1 MPIFAVHRWFSGAVR
16 SGFVLS
22 VLAASLLGAS
32 AETQTFSIASQ
43 WNLITFQVTPSDPSP
58 EAVFNT
64 LPGFQAAW
72 TYDATTGLWLRYI
85 KPAGSPAQQANDAT
99 ANTLVALPPIEP
111 GRAYWVFANQS
122 VPNWRVTGTLPQ
134 GPIFPSLNFQT
145 GWNLFGVPL
154 GSVGISN
161 AEPVSLLAVLTAAG
175 LDYDAL
181 LTWENQSFRKMFR
194 PQGTP
199 EQLKTNVLAG
209 LPPDLPFPKF
219 DLLKD
224 AGRGYWIHVTDPA
237 VLRPRLVTTVRPDID
252 AEPLNNFPSKE
263 DLNVS
268 GRVRPASIDEQ
279 DTLRFFPGEDVQTL
293 GISNVGDAQGGGGGG
308 ILIWSAEWIPTTDTT
323 TPESWIRLFTS
334 PSEPE
339 PRGDQGQLLDSHTLV
354 RGVTTLENDTVYL
367 RLDRRNLGRG
377 IHRGR
382 LLLRTSV
389 GDREYQVV
397 AEVPGL
403 EGDFKGY
410 AVIDTVSG
418 KRNPIP
424 DVDLLVSFY
433 EDNKV
438 EGLLRGVIDSSV
450 ALMWPVDVPLIGY
463 RVANEGNRFVLSGS
477 YVLPPGDQNGE
488 PYDAFS
494 ETDAAAGADIDWNNN
509 GRLDVVNPFP
519 FPIQRSVTFEGSLV
533 KGNPSDGY
541 VLEGRYS
548 EVILGMS
555 KDPLVLLGN
564 FHLERQSA
572 RPLTARRSVASD
584 TGVEPVVSKKNGT
597 PLAIP
602 SGATLVSKL
611 RFDTD
616 LELQN
621 LLVTLQFSTPL
632 PHGLLRVALRSP
644 AQPTAHELVL
654 YDGSIS
660 ASSINPK
667 LLEAITFPLDR
678 PTTGDFLAFLKSV
691 GSTRTDGATGRF
703 WELVIS
709 NRGDETVTLQSWTLR
724 LEGQPVSDVYGRVIN
739 GGAPVSGATVALNGL
754 PFSASSSPSG
764 TDGSFR
770 LERLPLLPLN
780 FTAYRP
786 GFIASDP
793 AQPGLSIDYTRPFFV
808 QPGLSFT
815 AREQQVLTRFN
826 PLAGAP
832 AAAAGVAGFP
842 AGTTNVPFE
851 LQLRPDGSAPPSML
865 AGPSQATAGSTVDFF
880 ALNLTQEAKWDFGDG
895 ASATGA
901 SAAHVYPR
909 PGAYLARLFSPPE
922 AEAPL
927 DQRWIVAL
935 PCPSNV
941 PAKPADLGGTNPELP
956 TQTAAASYSAYV
968 FQLFFSWAGV
978 LPATKVGVDP
988 ITGIDRYVSDLT
1000 PQTSFDVDETNSLGA
1015 AYVSALPLQ
1024 HAYTASMDIDLA
1036 PHSRP
1041 GNTTQLFSSD
1051 GFVSLSSPGFS
1062 SSVNRND
1069 QGFRDEDFNY
1079 NHLAALW
1086 VNTRTV
1092 DGSLE
1097 YLQDVENGLVVWGN
1111 NTVVPNV
1118 NYSTQTYQARD
1129 GQDFTFARNDEFFHP
1144 HPGTTVLGDLPKNNE
1159 VRHYR
1164 MTCSLGALFVPS
1176 TVTASSIK
1184 VAKAR
1189 RSQPDNPFDPP
1200 LSSAPPPET
1209 GNLYFQLRLGVL
1221 TAE

>member
-1 MPIFAVHRWFSGAVR
+1 MPTSFVQRWVSGPIR
-16 SGFVLS
+16 SGLVLG
-22 VLAASLLGAS
+22 VLAVSLAGAS
-32 AETQTFSIASQ
+32 AETQSFSIASQ
-43 WNLITFQVTPSDPSP
+43 WNLITFQVLPTDPSP
-58 EAVFNT
+58 EAVFGT

-72 TYDATTGLWLRYI
+72 TYDAVTGLWLRYV
-85 KPAGSPAQQANDAT
+85 KPAGTAAQQANDAT
-99 ANTLVALPPIEP
+99 ANSLIALPSIEP

-122 VPNWRVTGTLPQ
+122 VPSWRVNGMLPQ
-134 GPIFPSLNFQT
+134 GPVFPSLNFQA

-154 GSVGISN
+154 GSTGISN

-181 LTWENQSFRKMFR
+181 LTWENQTFRKMFR

-252 AEPLNNFPSKE
+252 AEPVDNFPSKE

-279 DTLRFFPGEDVQTL
+279 DTLRFFPGEDVQTV
-293 GISNVGDAQGGGGGG
+293 GISNVGDAQGGGGG
-308 ILIWSAEWIPTTDTT
+308 ILIWSAEWIPVTDTQT
-323 TPESWIRLFTS
+323 AEPWIRLFTS

-339 PRGDQGQLLDSHTLV
+339 PRGDQGQLLDPHTRV

-367 RLDRRNLGRG
+367 RLDRRSLGRG
-377 IHRGR
+377 LHRGK
-382 LLLRTSV
+382 LVLRTSV

-418 KRNPIP
+418 KRNRVP

-450 ALMWPVDVPLIGY
+450 ALLWPVDVPLIGY

-494 ETDAAAGADIDWNNN
+494 ETDAVAGADIDWNNN
-509 GRLDVVNPFP
+509 GWLDGVNPFP

-533 KGNPSDGY
+533 KANPTDGY

-548 EVILGMS
+548 EVIHGMS

-572 RPLTARRSVASD
+572 RPLTARRSVTAD

-602 SGATLVSKL
+602 AGATRVSNL

-621 LLVTLQFSTPL
+621 LLVTLQFSAPL
-632 PHGLLRVALRSP
+632 PHGSLRAVLRSP
-644 AQPTAHELVL
+644 AQPTARELVL
-654 YDGSIS
+654 YDGSLSES
-660 ASSINPK
+660 AINPK

-678 PTTGDFLAFLKSV
+678 PTTGDLLTFLKSV
-691 GSTRTDGATGRF
+691 GGTRTDGPAGKF
-703 WELVIS
+703 WEVVIS
-709 NRGDETVTLQSWTLR
+709 NRGNQTVTLQSWTLR
-724 LEGQPVSDVYGRVIN
+724 LEGQPVSDVYGVVRN
-739 GGAPVSGATVALNGL
+739 GGTPVSGATVALNGL
-754 PFSASSSPSG
+754 PFSAYSSPSG
-764 TDGSFR
+764 ADGSFK

-808 QPGLSFT
+808 QPGLAFT
-815 AREQQVLTRFN
+815 AREQQLLARFN

-832 AAAAGVAGFP
+832 SAAAGVAGFP

-851 LQLRPDGSAPPSML
+851 LQLRPDAAAPPSML
-865 AGPSQATAGSTVDFF
+865 AGPAQATAGSTVDFF
-880 ALNLTQEAKWDFGDG
+880 ALNLVGEARWDFGDG
-895 ASATGA
+895 AGAAGTSA
-901 SAAHVYPR
+901 SHVYPK
-909 PGAYLARLFSPPE
+909 PGAYLARLFSPPD
-922 AEAPL
+922 ATSPL
-927 DQRWIVAL
+927 DERWIVAL
-935 PCPSNV
+935 PSPGNA
-941 PAKPADLGGTNPELP
+941 PAKPADLGGASSELP
-956 TQTAAASYSAYV
+956 AQTAAASYSAYV
-968 FQLFFSWAGV
+968 FQSFSSWAGV

-988 ITGIDRYVSDLT
+988 ITGADRYVSDLT
-1000 PQTSFDVDETNSLGA
+1000 PQSSFGAEETNAFGA

-1024 HAYTASMDIDLA
+1024 HAYAASMDIDLA
-1036 PHSRP
+1036 PHTSP
-1041 GNTTQLFSSD
+1041 GNTTRLFSSD
-1051 GFVSLSSPGFS
+1051 GFVPLASPGFP

-1079 NHLAALW
+1079 NHFATLW
-1086 VNTRTV
+1086 SNTRTV

-1097 YLQDVENGLVVWGN
+1097 YLQDAENGLIVWGN

-1118 NYSTQTYQARD
+1118 NYSTQLYQARD
-1129 GQDFTFARNDEFFHP
+1129 GQDFTFARDDEFFHP
-1144 HPGTTVLGDLPKNNE
+1144 HTGTTLLGDLPKNNE
-1159 VRHYR
+1159 VTHYR
-1164 MTCSLGALFVPS
+1164 VACSLGALFVPA
-1176 TVTASSIK
+1176 TVTASSVK

-1200 LSSAPPPET
+1200 LLSTPPAET
-1209 GNLYFQLRLGVL
+1209 GNLYFQLQLGVL
-1221 TAE
+1221 TSK

>member
-1 MPIFAVHRWFSGAVR
+1 MSTCILHRWVSRPVRLGLALSALAVAID
-16 SGFVLS
+16 S
-22 VLAASLLGAS
+22 AQ

-43 WNLITFQVTPSDPSP
+43 WNLITFQVTPTDPSP
-58 EAVFNT
+58 EAVFGT
-64 LPGFQAAW
+64 LAGFQAAW
-72 TYDATTGLWLRYI
+72 TYDAASGLWLRYI
-85 KPAGSPAQQANDAT
+85 KPAGTTAQQANDST

-122 VPNWRVTGTLPQ
+122 VPAWRVNGTLPQ
-134 GPIFPSLNFQT
+134 GPVFPSLNFQP

-154 GSVGISN
+154 GSTGVSN

-252 AEPLNNFPSKE
+252 AEPLDNFPSKE

-279 DTLRFFPGEDVQTL
+279 DTLRFFPGEDVQTV
-293 GISNVGDAQGGGGGG
+293 GISNVGDAQGGGGG
-308 ILIWSAEWIPTTDTT
+308 ILIWSAEWIPTTDPATAE
-323 TPESWIRLFTS
+323 PWIRLFTS

-377 IHRGR
+377 VHRGR
-382 LLLRTSV
+382 LVLRTSV

-418 KRNPIP
+418 KRNKVP

-450 ALMWPVDVPLIGY
+450 ALLWPVDVPLIGY
-463 RVANEGNRFVLSGS
+463 RVANAGNRFVLSGS

-494 ETDAAAGADIDWNNN
+494 EVDSAAGVDIDWNNN

-533 KGNPSDGY
+533 KGNPTDGY

-548 EVILGMS
+548 EIIHGMS
-555 KDPLVLLGN
+555 KEPLVLLGN

-572 RPLTARRSVASD
+572 RPFTARRSVASD
-584 TGVEPVVSKKNGT
+584 TGVEPVVSKRSSAA
-597 PLAIP
+597 LAVP
-602 SGATLVSKL
+602 AGATRISNL

-621 LLVTLQFSTPL
+621 LLVTLQFSAPL
-632 PHGLLRVALRSP
+632 PHASLRLVLRSP
-644 AQPTAHELVL
+644 ANPTARELVL
-654 YDGSIS
+654 YDESLS
-660 ASSINPK
+660 ATGINPK
-667 LLEAITFPLDR
+667 LLEAVTFPLDR
-678 PTTGDFLAFLKSV
+678 PTTGDLLTFVKSV
-691 GSTRTDGATGRF
+691 GSTRTDGPNGKF
-703 WELVIS
+703 WELALS
-709 NRGDETVTLQSWTLR
+709 NRGNQTVTLQSWTLR
-724 LEGQPVSDVYGRVIN
+724 LEGQPVADVYGVVRN
-739 GGAPVSGATVALNGL
+739 GEVPVSGATVALNGL
-754 PFSASSSPSG
+754 PFSAYSSPSG
-764 TDGSFR
+764 ADGAFKIA
-770 LERLPLLPLN
+770 RLPLLPLN

-793 AQPGLSIDYTRPFFV
+793 SQPGLSIDYTRPFFV
-808 QPGLSFT
+808 QPGLAFT
-815 AREQQVLTRFN
+815 AREQRLLARFN

-832 AAAAGVAGFP
+832 AAPAGVAGFP
-842 AGTTNVPFE
+842 AGTTTVPFE
-851 LQLRPDGSAPPSML
+851 LQLRPDATAPPSMA

-880 ALNLTQEAKWDFGDG
+880 GLNLTGEARWEFGDG
-895 ASATGA
+895 SGATGA
-901 SAAHVYPR
+901 SASHVYPK
-909 PGAYLARLFSPPE
+909 PGAYLARLFSPPD
-922 AEAPL
+922 APSPL

-935 PCPSNV
+935 PSPGNA
-941 PAKPADLGGTNPELP
+941 PAKPSDLGGASSGLP
-956 TQTAAASYSAYV
+956 AQTAASGYSAYV
-968 FQLFFSWAGV
+968 FQSFASWAGV
-978 LPATKVGVDP
+978 IPASKVGLDP
-988 ITGIDRYVSDLT
+988 ITGADRYVSDLA
-1000 PQTSFDVDETNSLGA
+1000 PQSSFVVGETNEFGA
-1015 AYVSALPLQ
+1015 AYVSAMPLQ
-1024 HAYTASMDIDLA
+1024 HAYAASMDIDLA
-1036 PHSRP
+1036 PQVGP
-1041 GNTTQLFSSD
+1041 ANTTGLFASD
-1051 GFVSLSSPGFS
+1051 GFVPLASPGFPG
-1062 SSVNRND
+1062 SVNRNE
-1069 QGFRDEDFNY
+1069 QGFKDEDFNY
-1079 NHLAALW
+1079 NHLASLW
-1086 VNTRTV
+1086 SNTRTV
-1092 DGSLE
+1092 DGSPE
-1097 YLQDVENGLVVWGN
+1097 YLQDSENGLIVWGN
-1111 NTVVPNV
+1111 SAVAPNL
-1118 NYSTQTYQARD
+1118 NYSTQLYQARD
-1129 GQDFTFARNDEFFHP
+1129 GVDFTFARDDDSYHP
-1144 HPGTTVLGDLPKNNE
+1144 HTGVTLLGDLAKNNE
-1159 VRHYR
+1159 VTHYR
-1164 MTCSLGALFVPS
+1164 IACSLGALFVPA
-1176 TVTASSIK
+1176 TVTASSVK

-1189 RSQPDNPFDPP
+1189 RSQPDNPFDAPL
-1200 LSSAPPPET
+1200 LSSPSADT

-1221 TAE
+1221 TSE